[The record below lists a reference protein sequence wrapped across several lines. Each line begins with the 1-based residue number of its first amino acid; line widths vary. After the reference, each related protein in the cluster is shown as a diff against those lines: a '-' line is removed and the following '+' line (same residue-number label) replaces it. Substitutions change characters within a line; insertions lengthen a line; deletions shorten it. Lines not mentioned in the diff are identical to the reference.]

1 MMLKKTAMTPT
12 AARPILKTLAYAAI
26 ACTMLASCSTFI
38 GPRDVNLSLSKMQQ
52 GLDRRFPIDKR
63 VLSVIDVKL
72 SHPQLAMQPERDRVA
87 LSLDADVAPPF
98 IRKSWHGSLAIS
110 GRLIFNPQRN
120 AVYLSDASVDKVG
133 IDGMDEGQQRQFA
146 KIASLVADQLL
157 HETPIYTFKPDE
169 LRYAGVQFVPT
180 QIKTTSDGLVVTVE
194 PAK

>member
-26 ACTMLASCSTFI
+26 ACSMLASCSTFI

-110 GRLIFNPQRN
+110 GRLTFNPQRN
-120 AVYLSDASVDKVG
+120 AVYLNDASVDKVG
-133 IDGMDEGQQRQFA
+133 ID
-146 KIASLVADQLL
+146 
-157 HETPIYTFKPDE
+157 
-169 LRYAGVQFVPT
+169 
-180 QIKTTSDGLVVTVE
+180 
-194 PAK
+194 